1 MKIVRGPEEN
11 DKKYLVAG
19 DGDGI
24 IRIWTVEYV
33 TLRYSLR
40 QSLTDHAHS
49 EFRFCGSWTLFAW
62 PVSDFVLLDMPQAGP
77 LRGTLLCTSQAG
89 TVGIICLSKM
99 EQ

>member
-19 DGDGI
+19 DEDGV

-40 QSLTDHAHS
+40 KK
-49 EFRFCGSWTLFAW
+49 
-62 PVSDFVLLDMPQAGP
+62 LD
-77 LRGTLLCTSQAG
+77 
-89 TVGIICLSKM
+89 
-99 EQ
+99 